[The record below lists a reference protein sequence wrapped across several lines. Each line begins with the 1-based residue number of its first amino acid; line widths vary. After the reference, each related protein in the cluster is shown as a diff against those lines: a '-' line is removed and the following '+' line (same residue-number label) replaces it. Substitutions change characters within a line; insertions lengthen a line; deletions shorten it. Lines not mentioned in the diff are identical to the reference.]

1 MKRTAAER
9 KADDRESVRTNI
21 NDLGAHGALLYATK
35 RLAELPPP
43 EVRRILVLT
52 IKGAARRLDG
62 DLQHAKRMA
71 AIHAR
76 HLRDLGIKVPLAYA
90 LVLAFVS
97 SASAQTS
104 TVYTNIIDGKAYRD
118 SIVRVERPAH
128 PAIPVPS
135 SIVTT
140 EVLPRNYHPPLGAS
154 SYIPPSST
162 NFGWGDTRV
171 SRPEPTPQ
179 PWFVNGINLGP
190 SPSGSWTSTVIGRP
204 IVDVNVIGTPR
215 RPQ

>member
-9 KADDRESVRTNI
+9 KADDRDSVQSNI
-21 NDLGAHGALLYATK
+21 NLLGAHEAMRWARK
-35 RLAELPPP
+35 ELSARRVPEPPR
-43 EVRRILVLT
+43 RRILVLT
-52 IKGAARRLDG
+52 IRAASRILSQDVRI
-62 DLQHAKRMA
+62 ANRIA
-71 AIHAR
+71 AAHTTG
-76 HLRDLGIKVPLAYA
+76 LRVLGVKVALMLA
-90 LVLAFVS
+90 LAA
-97 SASAQTS
+97 SAEAQTS
-104 TVYTNIIDGKAYRD
+104 IVYTNIIDGKAYRD
-118 SIVRVERPAH
+118 SIVRVERPAQ

-140 EVLPRNYHPPLGAS
+140 EVLPRNYHAPLGAT

-162 NFGWGDTRV
+162 NFGWGETRV